1 MKLLDAGS
9 SGRGWSWRESILRC
23 PQQFA
28 YKTLLNLDEG
38 SKEPLIKGS
47 LVHTGLAHANVEL
60 LCDQNAW
67 ANEYAPWRDA
77 IREQAKQ
84 EDQAIGY
91 GEAWQKWVELA
102 TETVGAYLV
111 QRMPPKVIAVE
122 HRIEIWVDA
131 DGNLVDPP
139 VDAERRSAMAT
150 DPRLALLGPPY
161 LHTSRIDLLEQD
173 PMGQFWVT
181 DYKTCYRIDARKRD
195 GFALSGQILGLTR
208 WGAETYGRDFGGSA
222 LQMLRLV
229 AGRDRFPRVLP
240 AAAPWALRSWG
251 QTIVESE
258 QRLARLL
265 DKDPMEW
272 PKTFSE
278 QGPCMDRYGPCSF
291 RDFCMTG
298 KKPKIHT

>member
-9 SGRGWSWRESILRC
+9 SGRGWSWRESLLRC
-23 PQQFA
+23 PQKFA

-60 LCDQNAW
+60 LCAQNGW
-67 ANEYAPWRDA
+67 TNEYLPWRDA
-77 IREQAKQ
+77 IREQALR
-84 EDQAIGY
+84 EDQEIGY
-91 GEAWQKWVELA
+91 GETWQRWVNLA
-102 TETVGAYLV
+102 EGAVGDYLAS
-111 QRMPPKVIAVE
+111 REAPTVIAVE
-122 HRIEIWVDA
+122 HRVEIWVGA

-139 VDAERRSAMAT
+139 PDAEKRSAMAR
-150 DPRLALLGPPY
+150 DPKLALLGPPY
-161 LHTSRIDLLEQD
+161 LHTSRIDLLERD
-173 PMGQFWVT
+173 KMGRYWVT

-222 LQMLRLV
+222 LQMLRLIE
-229 AGRDRFPRVLP
+229 GRDRFPRVLP
-240 AAAPWALRSWG
+240 AYGPWALRAWG
-251 QTIVESE
+251 QTVVESE
-258 QRLARLL
+258 ERLARLL
-265 DKDPMEW
+265 TKDPMHW

-291 RDFCMTG
+291 RDVCLLG
-298 KKPKIHT
+298 EKPKIHP